1 MDSIQDIFG
10 KKIKSIRR
18 ARDITQEKLA
28 DLSGLS
34 LQYIGE
40 IERGRR
46 NPSLTSVEQLSKAL
60 DIPMAELFSLE
71 EFRLAPDELKAILI
85 RQIETADEDRLR
97 TFFSMAQTL
106 FR

>member
-1 MDSIQDIFG
+1 MDSVQDIFG

-18 ARDITQEKLA
+18 AREITQEKLA

-46 NPSLTSVEQLSKAL
+46 NPSLTSIEQLSKAL

-71 EFRLAPDELKAILI
+71 EFRLAPDELRTILV
-85 RQIETADEDRLR
+85 RQIESADEDRLR
-97 TFFSMAQTL
+97 IFFSMAQVF

>member
-1 MDSIQDIFG
+1 MDTVQDLFG
-10 KKIKSIRR
+10 KKIKAIRR

-46 NPSLTSVEQLSKAL
+46 NPSLTSIEQLSQAL

-71 EFRLAPDELKAILI
+71 EFRLAPEELRTILA
-85 RQIETADEDRLR
+85 RQIESADEDRLR
-97 TFFSMAQTL
+97 VFFSMAQVI

>member
-1 MDSIQDIFG
+1 MDSVQDIFG

-46 NPSLTSVEQLSKAL
+46 NPSLTSIEQLSRAL
-60 DIPMAELFSLE
+60 DLPMSELFSLE
-71 EFRLAPDELKAILI
+71 EFRLSPDELKAILI
-85 RQIETADEDRLR
+85 RQIESADEDRLR
-97 TFFSMAQTL
+97 TFFNIAQTI

>member
-1 MDSIQDIFG
+1 MDTVQDIFG

-46 NPSLTSVEQLSKAL
+46 NPSLTSIEQLSKAL

-71 EFRLAPDELKAILI
+71 EFRLSMDELRTILI
-85 RQIETADEDRLR
+85 RQIDSADEDRLR
-97 TFFSMAQTL
+97 IFFSMAQVI

>member
-1 MDSIQDIFG
+1 MDTVQDIFG

-46 NPSLTSVEQLSKAL
+46 NPSLTSIEQLSKAL

-71 EFRLAPDELKAILI
+71 EFRLSQEELRTILA
-85 RQIETADEDRLR
+85 RQIESADEDRLR
-97 TFFSMAQTL
+97 VFFSMAQVI

>member
-1 MDSIQDIFG
+1 MDTVQDIFG

-46 NPSLTSVEQLSKAL
+46 NPSLTSIEQLSKAL

-71 EFRLAPDELKAILI
+71 EFRLSLDELRTILA
-85 RQIETADEDRLR
+85 RQIESADEDRLR
-97 TFFSMAQTL
+97 IFFSMAQVI

>member
-1 MDSIQDIFG
+1 MDTVQDIFG

-46 NPSLTSVEQLSKAL
+46 NPSLTSIQQLSKAL
-60 DIPMAELFSLE
+60 DIPMAELFNLE
-71 EFRLAPDELKAILI
+71 EFRLSLDELRTILA
-85 RQIETADEDRLR
+85 RQIESADEDGLR
-97 TFFSMAQTL
+97 IFFSMAQVI

>member
-1 MDSIQDIFG
+1 MDSVQDLFG
-10 KKIKSIRR
+10 KKIKAIRR

-46 NPSLTSVEQLSKAL
+46 NPSLTSIEQLSRAL

-71 EFRLAPDELKAILI
+71 EFRLSQEELRTILI
-85 RQIETADEDRLR
+85 RQIESADEDRLR
-97 TFFSMAQTL
+97 IFFSMAQVI

>member
-1 MDSIQDIFG
+1 MDSVQDLFG
-10 KKIKSIRR
+10 KKIKAIRR

-46 NPSLTSVEQLSKAL
+46 NPSLTSIEQLSKAL

-71 EFRLAPDELKAILI
+71 EFRLAPEELRAILI
-85 RQIETADEDRLR
+85 RQIELADEDRLR
-97 TFFSMAQTL
+97 TFFSMAQAL

>member
-1 MDSIQDIFG
+1 MDSVQDIFG

-46 NPSLTSVEQLSKAL
+46 NPSLTSIEQLSRAL

-71 EFRLAPDELKAILI
+71 EFRLSPE
-85 RQIETADEDRLR
+85 
-97 TFFSMAQTL
+97 
-106 FR
+106 

>member
-1 MDSIQDIFG
+1 MDTVQDIFG

-46 NPSLTSVEQLSKAL
+46 NPSLTSIEQLSKAL

-71 EFRLAPDELKAILI
+71 EFRLSLDELRTILA
-85 RQIETADEDRLR
+85 RQIESADEDRLR
-97 TFFSMAQTL
+97 VFFSMAQVI

>member
-1 MDSIQDIFG
+1 MDSVQDIFG

-46 NPSLTSVEQLSKAL
+46 NPSLTSIEQLSKAL

-71 EFRLAPDELKAILI
+71 EFRLAPEELRAILI
-85 RQIETADEDRLR
+85 RQIESADGDRLR
-97 TFFSMAQTL
+97 TFFSMAQNL

>member
-1 MDSIQDIFG
+1 MDSVQDLFG
-10 KKIKSIRR
+10 KKIKAIRR

-46 NPSLTSVEQLSKAL
+46 NPSLTSIEQLSKAL

-71 EFRLAPDELKAILI
+71 EFRLAPEELRAILI
-85 RQIETADEDRLR
+85 RQIESGDEDRLR
-97 TFFSMAQTL
+97 IFFSMAQVI

>member
-1 MDSIQDIFG
+1 MQLNQPIICYATGIIAISSTLRRSGMDTVQDLFG
-10 KKIKSIRR
+10 KKIKAIRR

-46 NPSLTSVEQLSKAL
+46 NPSLTSIEQLSQAL
-60 DIPMAELFSLE
+60 DIPMVS
-71 EFRLAPDELKAILI
+71 
-85 RQIETADEDRLR
+85 T
-97 TFFSMAQTL
+97 SMEY
-106 FR
+106 

>member
-1 MDSIQDIFG
+1 MDTVQDIFG

-46 NPSLTSVEQLSKAL
+46 NPSLTSIEQLSKAL

-71 EFRLAPDELKAILI
+71 EFRLSREELRTILV
-85 RQIETADEDRLR
+85 RQIESADEDRLR
-97 TFFSMAQTL
+97 IFFSMAQVI

>member
-1 MDSIQDIFG
+1 MDTVQDIFG

-18 ARDITQEKLA
+18 SRDITQEKLA

-46 NPSLTSVEQLSKAL
+46 NPSLTSIEQLSKAL

-71 EFRLAPDELKAILI
+71 EFRLSMDELRTILA
-85 RQIETADEDRLR
+85 RQIESADEDRLR
-97 TFFSMAQTL
+97 VFFSMAQVI

>member
-1 MDSIQDIFG
+1 MDSVQDLFG

-46 NPSLTSVEQLSKAL
+46 NPSLTSIEQLSQAL

-71 EFRLAPDELKAILI
+71 EFRLAPEELRAILM
-85 RQIETADEDRLR
+85 RQIESADEDRLR
-97 TFFSMAQTL
+97 IFFSMAQTL

>member
-1 MDSIQDIFG
+1 MDTVQDIFG

-46 NPSLTSVEQLSKAL
+46 NPSLTSIEQLSKAL

-71 EFRLAPDELKAILI
+71 EFRLSREELRTILV
-85 RQIETADEDRLR
+85 RQIESADEDRLR
-97 TFFSMAQTL
+97 VFFSMAQVI

>member
-1 MDSIQDIFG
+1 MDTVQDIFG

-46 NPSLTSVEQLSKAL
+46 NPSLTSIEQLSKAL

-71 EFRLAPDELKAILI
+71 EFRLSMEELRAILA
-85 RQIETADEDRLR
+85 RQIESADEDRLR
-97 TFFSMAQTL
+97 VFFSMAQVI

>member
-1 MDSIQDIFG
+1 MDTVQDIFG

-46 NPSLTSVEQLSKAL
+46 NPSLTSIEQLSKAL

-71 EFRLAPDELKAILI
+71 EFRLSMEELRTILA
-85 RQIETADEDRLR
+85 RQIESADEDRLR
-97 TFFSMAQTL
+97 IFFSMAQVI